1 MFLPAAEVATCEA
14 RYGTP
19 RTVAIEAPMTPGEMD
34 RLVASQRHGRAHDI
48 TLFILE
54 PHESGR
60 RVVVI
65 RKPQFPPGCW
75 RPPSG
80 GVHPG
85 ESMEA
90 GALREAREET
100 GLAVALTRYLVRV
113 EARFVEASGRPGA
126 PRAVAWTSH
135 VFGAGPLGGIL
146 APIDTGEIAEARWA
160 TLEELAGP
168 IRAALL
174 ASGSGGLRYR
184 ARLHDAALAALGG
197 A

>member
-1 MFLPAAEVATCEA
+1 MYLPPEEVAACEA
-14 RYGTP
+14 RYGAP
-19 RTVAIEAPMTPGEMD
+19 RVVAVEAPLTTAEMD

-48 TLFILE
+48 TLFILDGE
-54 PHESGR
+54 GAER

-65 RKPQFPPGCW
+65 RKPAFPRGCW

-85 ESMEA
+85 EPMEA

-100 GLAVALTRYLVRV
+100 GLDVALTRYLVRV
-113 EARFVEASGRPGA
+113 AARFVEAGG
-126 PRAVAWTSH
+126 PRVVPWTSH
-135 VFGAGPLGGIL
+135 VVAARPLGGTL
-146 APIDTGEIAEARWA
+146 APLDTEEIAEARWA
-160 TLEELAGP
+160 TLPELAGA

-174 ASGSGGLRYR
+174 ASGAGGLRYR
-184 ARLHDAALAALGG
+184 ACLHDAALEALG